1 MSVDWPLST
10 AAATRPGD
18 LFGQVWPWL
27 AALLLV
33 VGVGALVI
41 YLIRRSMGR
50 QDSGRD
56 GFTLQDLR
64 DLHASGALSA
74 EEFAKA
80 KASVI
85 GRVTAENAQRDD
97 AQRDDA
103 QENGEADPGD

>member
-1 MSVDWPLST
+1 MMPVDWPLST
-10 AAATRPGD
+10 AAASRPGD

-50 QDSGRD
+50 QDSD
-56 GFTLQDLR
+56 SEGFTLQDLR
-64 DLHASGALSA
+64 DLHASGALSD

-80 KASVI
+80 KALII
-85 GRVTAENAQRDD
+85 GRVSADD
-97 AQRDDA
+97 TQRDDA
-103 QENGEADPGD
+103 QETHETAPGE

>member
-1 MSVDWPLST
+1 MPVDWPLST
-10 AAATRPGD
+10 TAATRPGD

-50 QDSGRD
+50 QDSGSD
-56 GFTLQDLR
+56 GFSLQDLR
-64 DLHASGALSA
+64 ELHASGALSD

-85 GRVTAENAQRDD
+85 GRVTAEDTQPD
-97 AQRDDA
+97 
-103 QENGEADPGD
+103 EEEAREAGSGD

>member
-50 QDSGRD
+50 QDSGSD
-56 GFTLQDLR
+56 GFTMQDLR
-64 DLHASGALSA
+64 DLHASGALSD

-85 GRVTAENAQRDD
+85 GRVTAQD
-97 AQRDDA
+97 AQRDDV
-103 QENGEADPGD
+103 QDHEAAPGD

>member
-50 QDSGRD
+50 QDSGSD
-56 GFTLQDLR
+56 GFTMQDLR
-64 DLHASGALSA
+64 DLHASGALSD

-85 GRVTAENAQRDD
+85 GRVTAQDAPRDD
-97 AQRDDA
+97 VQDHDA
-103 QENGEADPGD
+103 VSGD

>member
-41 YLIRRSMGR
+41 YLIRRSLGR
-50 QDSGRD
+50 QNSDSD

-64 DLHASGALSA
+64 DLHASGALSD

-80 KASVI
+80 KATVI
-85 GRVTAENAQRDD
+85 GRVTAQD
-97 AQRDDA
+97 AQRDDV
-103 QENGEADPGD
+103 QDHEAAPGD

>member
-1 MSVDWPLST
+1 MMSVDWPLST

-50 QDSGRD
+50 QDSGSD
-56 GFTLQDLR
+56 GFTMQDLR
-64 DLHASGALSA
+64 DLHASGALSD

-85 GRVTAENAQRDD
+85 GRVTAQD
-97 AQRDDA
+97 AQRDDV
-103 QENGEADPGD
+103 QDHEAAPGD